1 MSDDSSR
8 RTTRQPVSLNEDTI
22 KASPPPVAILPARS
36 SRSPVTSPARIT
48 TSRPGKPSQP
58 SDPTPGHPSDPKN
71 KHQNRN
77 APTAGS
83 STLRMNL
90 ATLIYGLS
98 IGWLSPN
105 LVLMASDDTPL
116 TTGKITSEQQGTI
129 GSIGTIGCMLAPLV
143 CGWVAEIAGRK
154 SALMMIG
161 VTQLI
166 SWAVMPFATNLNVIY
181 ASRIFG
187 GFAGGGTL
195 SIVPLFVSEI
205 SEDRIRGTLG
215 TMLAIL
221 CNSGILLGFIISH
234 YINCWAV
241 TYLALLMC
249 VVYSLGCCFL
259 PESPQYLFVKKKK
272 EKAIKALRFYRG
284 EEAESETSQFTAE
297 VARFKDIHTAGNPK
311 KKESNQIHIKDF
323 LTRSRWK
330 PILICVVV
338 ILFQAGSG
346 SIPLMT
352 YTATIFQESHSN
364 LSPAMSSIVVAAL
377 QLIGSYVSTVTVEK
391 AGRRVLLLIST
402 LGCAVCT
409 TTMGTYTFLQEMQVD
424 VGCFRWVPVASMSA
438 LVFINAI
445 GIGIVPFIIMTE
457 ILDPKIRGPIVT
469 FCLLEFSGVAFLV
482 VRYFP
487 VAVEQLGMYACMW
500 FFSCC
505 CVASATFVLTC
516 MPETKGKSFEQISE
530 SLNGSGGKKSASHK
544 DVAPTPV

>member
-1 MSDDSSR
+1 MYNLR
-8 RTTRQPVSLNEDTI
+8 H
-22 KASPPPVAILPARS
+22 K
-36 SRSPVTSPARIT
+36 
-48 TSRPGKPSQP
+48 G
-58 SDPTPGHPSDPKN
+58 
-71 KHQNRN
+71 NRN
-77 APTAGS
+77 HFRFAFSIAA
-83 STLRMNL
+83 NL

-105 LVLMASDDTPL
+105 LVLMSSDETPL
-116 TTGKITSEQQGTI
+116 VTGKISSEEQGTI

-154 SALMMIG
+154 SALMLIG

-166 SWAVMPFATNLNVIY
+166 SWAVMPFATKLSVIY

-215 TMLAIL
+215 TMLAIS
-221 CNSGILLGFIISH
+221 CNFGILLGFIISH
-234 YINCWAV
+234 YVNCWAV

-297 VARFKDIHTAGNPK
+297 VARFKDIHNVGPLK
-311 KKESNQIHIKDF
+311 KKDSNQIHIKDF

-330 PILICVVV
+330 PILICVIV
-338 ILFQAGSG
+338 IMFPAGSG
-346 SIPLMT
+346 SIPLIT
-352 YTATIFQESHSN
+352 YTATIFQESQSN
-364 LSPAMSSIVVAAL
+364 LSPAMSSIVVATL
-377 QLIGSYVSTVTVEK
+377 QLIGSYVSTMTVEK
-391 AGRRVLLLIST
+391 AGRRVLLVVST

-409 TTMGTYTFLQEMQVD
+409 ITMGTYTFLQEMDVEVD
-424 VGCFRWVPVASMSA
+424 YFRWVPVASMSA

-457 ILDPKIRGPIVT
+457 ILDPKIRGSVVT
-469 FCLLEFSGVAFLV
+469 FCLLEFSGVAYLV
-482 VRYFP
+482 VKYFP
-487 VAVEQLGMYACMW
+487 IAVEQLGMYTCMW

-505 CVASATFVLTC
+505 CVASAAFVLTC
-516 MPETKGKSFEQISE
+516 MPETKGKNFEQISE
-530 SLNGSGGKKSASHK
+530 SLNGGKKAGHK

>member
-1 MSDDSSR
+1 M
-8 RTTRQPVSLNEDTI
+8 
-22 KASPPPVAILPARS
+22 PA
-36 SRSPVTSPARIT
+36 
-48 TSRPGKPSQP
+48 
-58 SDPTPGHPSDPKN
+58 
-71 KHQNRN
+71 
-77 APTAGS
+77 
-83 STLRMNL
+83 NL

-105 LVLMASDDTPL
+105 LVLMSSDETPL
-116 TTGKITSEQQGTI
+116 ETGKISSEEAGTV

-154 SALMMIG
+154 SALMLIG

-166 SWAVMPFATNLNVIY
+166 SWAVMPFATNLSVIY

-215 TMLAIL
+215 TMLAIS
-221 CNSGILLGFIISH
+221 CNFGILLGFIISH
-234 YINCWAV
+234 YVNCWAV
-241 TYLALLMC
+241 TYLALLLC

-272 EKAIKALRFYRG
+272 EALRFYRG

-297 VARFKDIHTAGNPK
+297 VARFKDIHNVGPLK
-311 KKESNQIHIKDF
+311 KKDSNQIHIKDF

-330 PILICVVV
+330 PILICVIV
-338 ILFQAGSG
+338 IMFPAGSG
-346 SIPLMT
+346 SIPLIT
-352 YTATIFQESHSN
+352 YTATIFQESQSN
-364 LSPAMSSIVVAAL
+364 LSPAMSSIVVATL
-377 QLIGSYVSTVTVEK
+377 QLIGSYVSTMTVEK
-391 AGRRVLLLIST
+391 AGRRVLLVVST

-409 TTMGTYTFLQEMQVD
+409 ITMGTYTFLQEMHVEVD
-424 VGCFRWVPVASMSA
+424 WFRWVPVASMSA

-457 ILDPKIRGPIVT
+457 ILDPKIRGSVVT
-469 FCLLEFSGVAFLV
+469 FCLLEFSGVAYLV
-482 VRYFP
+482 VKYFP
-487 VAVEQLGMYACMW
+487 IAVEQLGMYACMW

-530 SLNGSGGKKSASHK
+530 SLNGGKKSGHSK